1 MSARKARLQS
11 LADDGEQGARA
22 ALTLANDPTAFLSTA
37 QIGIT
42 LVGIFAGAFGEATLA
57 EKLAGYLQQV
67 PFLAPYSRVLSLIV
81 VVVSVA
87 YVSLVIGEL
96 VPKRLALRSPER
108 LASQV
113 AIPMHFLSRLAFPAV
128 RLLSFSTSL
137 VLRLL
142 GVHDSPEPPVTEDEL
157 KVLIEQGT
165 AAGVF
170 DVAEQEIVRRTFR
183 LGDRTVA
190 ALMTPRPAI
199 AWLDLDDGAEE
210 NWRKITTSSW
220 ARFPVGRG
228 SLDAVVGV
236 VRVHDL
242 LTAHARGESLTLEE
256 ALQPPLLVPES
267 TPALRVLET
276 FKQARTPLVLVLDE
290 YGGVSGLLTLNDI
303 LQAIVGDVSD
313 QDQPAEALAVPRA
326 DGSWLLDGTLPVDE
340 MQELLDLAA
349 LPGAG
354 AYVTV
359 AGFILRQ
366 LGHIPSAGDQFV
378 WGAWRFEVVDMDGR
392 RVDKVLVS
400 ACPPESN

>member
-1 MSARKARLQS
+1 M
-11 LADDGEQGARA
+11 
-22 ALTLANDPTAFLSTA
+22 
-37 QIGIT
+37 
-42 LVGIFAGAFGEATLA
+42 
-57 EKLAGYLQQV
+57 
-67 PFLAPYSRVLSLIV
+67 
-81 VVVSVA
+81 
-87 YVSLVIGEL
+87 
-96 VPKRLALRSPER
+96 
-108 LASQV
+108 
-113 AIPMHFLSRLAFPAV
+113 
-128 RLLSFSTSL
+128 
-137 VLRLL
+137 
-142 GVHDSPEPPVTEDEL
+142 
-157 KVLIEQGT
+157 
-165 AAGVF
+165 
-170 DVAEQEIVRRTFR
+170 
-183 LGDRTVA
+183 
-190 ALMTPRPAI
+190 
-199 AWLDLDDGAEE
+199 
-210 NWRKITTSSW
+210 
-220 ARFPVGRG
+220 
-228 SLDAVVGV
+228 

-313 QDQPAEALAVPRA
+313 QDQPADALAVPRA

-400 ACPPESN
+400 VCPPESN